1 VGAAFG
7 QTAEEGAVVNEAFA
21 HGDRL
26 HERGSG
32 FVVDQCRVVAITG
45 TELIV
50 SNGGV
55 YGEWRQAARRL
66 SQVRAM
72 QGRRPGIEHRLAARM
87 AHREQQVFELLPAD
101 GDVVM
106 VLNAE
111 GDAEVAGASGGFAQG
126 FDDQFPLGGIRG
138 RGVFV
143 ASEDAQALTAEV
155 AGEFGEFDDVGD
167 LKFAVRDFGVFQVGG
182 EVGVAG
188 DDQIAQTAFVEL
200 SAQGGALG
208 GIEVERRDVGAL
220 GHEHDAAVTEV
231 GGMVDEGADIQGVL
245 TPESGVRNRMQQ
257 SRTEHPLIVG
267 RTAKLKEMS
276 TAEPLFDTFGR
287 LHDNLRIS
295 VTDRCNIR
303 CFYCMPET
311 GAEYVDRAEI
321 LTFEEIERMVR
332 IAADLGVT
340 KIRLTGGEPLVRK
353 DLHVLIAALNRI
365 PGIRDIAL
373 TTNGVLL
380 AEQAQALHD
389 AGLRRLNV
397 HLDTL
402 DRERFKQITRRD
414 DLPRV
419 LAGIEKAQAL
429 GFGPIKMNVVAVK
442 NLIEPDIVPMA
453 RFGREHGIEIRYIEF
468 MPLDHQSI
476 WDRSRV
482 LLMDT
487 MLEMLRREIGPLE
500 PVPDPDPRAPA
511 TEFRF
516 TDGVGGVGFVASVSK
531 PFCLNCNR
539 LRLTSDGKLRY
550 CLFAIDETDVKGL
563 LRAGTLNDEAIAAT
577 IRQTVR
583 DKWLGHEINTNR
595 FVPPPRPMHS
605 IGG

>member
-1 VGAAFG
+1 MM
-7 QTAEEGAVVNEAFA
+7 T
-21 HGDRL
+21 
-26 HERGSG
+26 
-32 FVVDQCRVVAITG
+32 
-45 TELIV
+45 
-50 SNGGV
+50 
-55 YGEWRQAARRL
+55 
-66 SQVRAM
+66 
-72 QGRRPGIEHRLAARM
+72 
-87 AHREQQVFELLPAD
+87 PA
-101 GDVVM
+101 G
-106 VLNAE
+106 
-111 GDAEVAGASGGFAQG
+111 
-126 FDDQFPLGGIRG
+126 PL
-138 RGVFV
+138 
-143 ASEDAQALTAEV
+143 
-155 AGEFGEFDDVGD
+155 
-167 LKFAVRDFGVFQVGG
+167 
-182 EVGVAG
+182 
-188 DDQIAQTAFVEL
+188 
-200 SAQGGALG
+200 
-208 GIEVERRDVGAL
+208 
-220 GHEHDAAVTEV
+220 
-231 GGMVDEGADIQGVL
+231 M
-245 TPESGVRNRMQQ
+245 
-257 SRTEHPLIVG
+257 
-267 RTAKLKEMS
+267 
-276 TAEPLFDTFGR
+276 DTYGR

-321 LTFEEIERMVR
+321 LTFEEIERFVK
-332 IAADLGVT
+332 IAVDLGVT

-353 DLHVLIAALNRI
+353 DLPRLIAALHRI

-380 AEQAQALHD
+380 ADQAQALYD

-402 DRERFKQITRRD
+402 DRERFQQITRRD

-419 LAGIEKAQAL
+419 LAGLERAQAL

-453 RFGREHGIEIRYIEF
+453 RFGRQQGIEIRYIEF
-468 MPLDHQSI
+468 MPLDHQSL
-476 WDRSRV
+476 WDRSKV

-487 MLEMLRREIGPLE
+487 MLDMLRREIGPLE

-516 TDGVGGVGFVASVSK
+516 TDGIGGVGFIASVSK

-563 LRAGTLNDEAIAAT
+563 LRSGTQNDAAIAAT
-577 IRQTVR
+577 IRQTVKE
-583 DKWLGHEINTNR
+583 KWLGHEINTNR
-595 FVPPPRPMHS
+595 FVAPPRPMYA